1 MNDEVEKNMPLDEQK
16 TKLEIAQVFPS
27 LFGRM
32 LVSDADQWNSQLKK
46 RILDR
51 QATTPSEDY
60 ANSGGW
66 HSSAD
71 LLESPGDDIQWVRG
85 VIAEGVNSMVRATM
99 QLPEVKNKQT
109 IPNGAFHVVAWAN
122 VSRSGNYHR
131 IHNHPGSAWSGCYY
145 VSSQTDKQSLAG
157 ALELYDPRPFAEM
170 TDVPGSPYGQRL
182 LVRPEPGLLVLFPGW
197 MYHFVHPVVSEEPRI
212 SIAFNAIWKRS

>member
-1 MNDEVEKNMPLDEQK
+1 MMKLKKNMPPDDEK
-16 TKLEIAQVFPS
+16 TKLEISQVFPS

-32 LVSDADQWNSQLKK
+32 LVRDADKWNGPLKR

-66 HSSAD
+66 HSPAD
-71 LLESPGDDIQWVRG
+71 LLEYPGEDIQWVRG
-85 VIAEGVNSMVRATM
+85 IIAEGVNSMVRATM